1 MIEES
6 KYCSDVMKK
15 YFNKELV
22 MTKEENQDFKNSTK
36 CWICDNYYIDNDLKV
51 RDHCHIARKYRRY
64 GHRYCN
70 INLNLTL
77 IWVGF
82 LGVRCEGAG
91 RIKSNL
97 CLLC

>member
-22 MTKEENQDFKNSTK
+22 MIKEENQDFKNSTK
-36 CWICDNYYIDNDLKV
+36 CWVCDNYYIDNDVKI

-82 LGVRCEGAG
+82 LGVCFEGVG
-91 RIKSNL
+91 RIKINL

>member
-6 KYCSDVMKK
+6 KYCGEVMKK

-36 CWICDNYYIDNDLKV
+36 CWICDNYYIDNDVKV

-64 GHRYCN
+64 GNRYCN

-82 LGVRCEGAG
+82 LGVRFEGVG
-91 RIKSNL
+91 RIKINL
-97 CLLC
+97 GLLC